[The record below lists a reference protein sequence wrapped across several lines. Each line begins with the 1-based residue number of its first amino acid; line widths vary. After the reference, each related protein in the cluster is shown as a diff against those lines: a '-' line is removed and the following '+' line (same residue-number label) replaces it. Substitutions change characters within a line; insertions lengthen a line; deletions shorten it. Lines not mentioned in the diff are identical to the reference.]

1 MPDTDFSA
9 KLRGETLLTA
19 EVLYYMPD
27 HRSILQSFMFQSLD
41 AAPGFPRLAAFLDHW
56 RREVQAVIH
65 SIRIAHSQWIGPS
78 DFTHADVE
86 LLIGRN
92 STVPRFH

>member
-1 MPDTDFSA
+1 MSDSDFSA

-56 RREVQAVIH
+56 RKEVQAVIH
-65 SIRIAHSQWIGPS
+65 SIKIAHFQCIGPS
-78 DFTHADVE
+78 DFSHADVE
-86 LLIGRN
+86 FLIGQDRA
-92 STVPRFH
+92 VPRLH

>member
-1 MPDTDFSA
+1 MSDSDFSA

-19 EVLYYMPD
+19 EILYYMPD

-65 SIRIAHSQWIGPS
+65 SIKIVHSQWIGPS
-78 DFTHADVE
+78 DFTHADAEFLVGQ
-86 LLIGRN
+86 GRG
-92 STVPRFH
+92 VPRLH